1 MPLNVK
7 NKIWLGTLFLFLLIL
22 IVGGAGIHYIMRLK
36 DDSSAIIKANYES
49 IDYCHTIQK
58 ALDSISIDRNG
69 SLKKIDIALRAQENN
84 VTEPGELM
92 ATFHAR
98 RDFNKMQ
105 NGDSSAETAK
115 DLEVQLQKILSL
127 NMEAIQLKN
136 NTAQQTAA
144 KALSIIT
151 VLCGIVFIVAF
162 TFSYNFPSVMVAPIR
177 ELTLGMQ
184 QISNKNYGH
193 RIHIKNKDE
202 FGQLAKSFN
211 DMSERLEY
219 FQNSNLNQILFE
231 KARAEAVI
239 NSLKDASIGIDKND
253 VVLFANGQALALLG
267 IHADQVVGKKAEVLK
282 KSNDLFR
289 FLMEGDNASPFKII
303 VGDKENYFIREVVE
317 VSQADTQS
325 RVIVLKNITPFKE
338 LDVAKTNFIATISH
352 EMKTPIASVKMSLQ
366 LLENTTTGILNEEQ
380 RQLLHGIKED
390 CDRLLRIIAE
400 LLNLSQVETGNIQLN
415 IKKSNPYEMLD
426 YALESVRIQVDQKKL
441 NLLIQK
447 DENIPDIKADGD
459 KTAWVLINFLTNAI
473 RHAPER
479 SDLNIS
485 LTKMGTLAEFSV
497 KDQGQGIDPQYQE
510 KIFDRYFQV
519 PGSGKFGTGLGLA
532 ISKEF
537 IEAQG
542 GHIHLQSVPGEGSRF
557 SFTLNIADA

>member
-22 IVGGAGIHYIMRLK
+22 IVGGAGIHYIIRLK
-36 DDSSAIIKANYES
+36 DASSAIIKANYES
-49 IDYCHTIQK
+49 LDYCHTIQK
-58 ALDSISIDRNG
+58 GLDSISIDRNG
-69 SLKKIDIALRAQENN
+69 SVNKIDLALRAQENN
-84 VTEPGELM
+84 ITEPGELM
-92 ATFHAR
+92 VTYHAR
-98 RDFNKMQ
+98 KDFNKMQ
-105 NGDSSAETAK
+105 AGDSSAETAG
-115 DLEVQLQKILSL
+115 DLEVQIQRILSL

-162 TFSYNFPSVMVAPIR
+162 TFSYNFPSVMVSPIR

-184 QISNKNYGH
+184 QISNKDYGH

-253 VVLFANGQALALLG
+253 IVLFANGQALALLG
-267 IHADQVVGKKAEVLK
+267 VHADQVVGKKAEVLK

-289 FLMEGDNASPFKII
+289 FLTEGDNSAPFKII
-303 VGDKENYFIREVVE
+303 VGDKENYFIREVVD

-352 EMKTPIASVKMSLQ
+352 EMKTPISSVKMSLQ

-441 NLLIQK
+441 NLIIQR

-473 RHAPER
+473 RYAPER

-485 LTKMGTLAEFSV
+485 LTKKGTLVEFSV
-497 KDQGQGIDPQYQE
+497 KDQGQGIEQQYQE

-519 PGSGKFGTGLGLA
+519 PGSGKYGTGLGLA

-542 GHIHLQSVPGEGSRF
+542 GHIHLDSKPGEGSRF
-557 SFTLNIADA
+557 SFTLYIADL